1 VSDLE
6 PVDIVPLPEPEPAE
20 PPRRRSSLAVVAVA
34 IVALLGAGGFALAYL
49 QPDANTPED
58 AVRSLVEAV
67 ADEDVLGALDALAPS
82 ERELLKDTVVDVAEE
97 LRRLDVLS
105 EDADLSG
112 IDGVD
117 LSVSDLRLSA
127 QELGEGVSLVSVR
140 GTAAV
145 RVEPG
150 DLPVGSLVEEQ
161 QEGTPLE
168 AGFSESTPID
178 DLQLVAVEEDGRWY
192 VSLFYSLADAAR
204 RSAGEPVPDF
214 AAGVSPEG
222 ASSPEEAVRSL
233 VDAGIGLDARRV
245 IALLP
250 PDEAAA
256 LHDYAPLFLDDLEA
270 EAAEARESFSVAVR
284 SLDLSVDRDGDEAA
298 VTVDGFDVEATVDG
312 ERQSVRYDG
321 RCFQVSGDEGE
332 EEETCGPAAS
342 ALTGLLPIGGSL
354 ADADAPTG
362 TAIVTVERDGRWYVS
377 PIRTVL
383 RPLVEALRAFDGESL
398 EELFEGAWSPAP
410 LDGESIELEGTPS
423 DEEVQSDL
431 RNGYTAFKVAQV
443 DAGEWPTDPSE
454 LVSIEPSLLFV
465 PWGGFVFPRAIL
477 FEVDGTDLRLAA
489 KGGSGCFYLAD
500 VAGTVAYATDPD
512 CGPPADQRY
521 GPAW

>member
-49 QPDANTPED
+49 QPDANTPEE

-117 LSVSDLRLSA
+117 LSVSDLQLSA

-140 GTAAV
+140 GTASVQVDA
-145 RVEPG
+145 EA
-150 DLPVGSLVEEQ
+150 LPLGSLVEEQ
-161 QEGTPLE
+161 GSPFE
-168 AGFSESTPID
+168 AGFSESEPIE

-204 RSAGEPVPDF
+204 RSAGEPVPEF
-214 AAGVSPEG
+214 TAGVSPEG
-222 ASSPEEAVRSL
+222 ASSPEAAVRSL
-233 VDAGIGLDARRV
+233 VDAGVALDARRV

-312 ERQSVRYDG
+312 ERTAMRYDG
-321 RCFQVSGDEGE
+321 RCFHVELADGE

-342 ALTGLLPIGGSL
+342 ALTGLVVPLRGSP
-354 ADADAPTG
+354 AESDAPARS
-362 TAIVTVERDGRWYVS
+362 AIVTVERDGRWYVS

-383 RPLVEALRAFDGESL
+383 RPLVEALRAFDGDSL
-398 EELFEGAWSPAP
+398 EELFGGGWAPAP
-410 LDGESIELEGTPS
+410 LDGESIELEGVPS
-423 DEEVQSDL
+423 DEQAQRDL
-431 RNGYTAFKVAQV
+431 RNGLTAFKVAYV
-443 DAGEWPTDPSE
+443 EAGEWPTDPAE
-454 LVSIEPSLLFV
+454 LTSIEPSLLFV
-465 PWGGFVFPRAIL
+465 PWGGFVFPRAVL
-477 FEVDGTDLRLAA
+477 FEVDGADLRLVA

-500 VAGTVAYATDPD
+500 TGGTVAYATDPD
-512 CGPPADQRY
+512 CGPPADQQY
-521 GPAW
+521 GPGW